1 MWFLLGFLS
10 PTRFAFLAMILKTN
24 LHLEK
29 FLALAQRLLLIL
41 LFQLVRPPL
50 PLLLRH
56 WVPLVQVQ
64 VQEQEQVQVQ
74 VRTQLQP
81 QPQDLAQQLATRH
94 G

>member
-1 MWFLLGFLS
+1 
-10 PTRFAFLAMILKTN
+10 MILKAN

-56 WVPLVQVQ
+56 WVPLVQV
-64 VQEQEQVQVQ
+64 
-74 VRTQLQP
+74 RTQLQL